1 MVHSADSEESAER
14 ELALWFEA
22 DHDIFEWEPALK
34 DWITERDEGR
44 ERRISHAAKDRNSA
58 GHGPSEEDLKRAEQ
72 ALVEAERALSS
83 INKADL
89 SELKAFRS
97 PPPAVENVASTV
109 QILLSNSGRI
119 PRDKRSWRNATIVMS
134 DPNFINSLNDFDKQ
148 HISPDTVIALEPFLE
163 DRDFDPDYI
172 RKKSVAA
179 AALSTWVIN
188 MVKFYELIVEP
199 RSKANRRKDERRERR
214 ERAAVLP

>member
-1 MVHSADSEESAER
+1 
-14 ELALWFEA
+14 
-22 DHDIFEWEPALK
+22 
-34 DWITERDEGR
+34 
-44 ERRISHAAKDRNSA
+44 
-58 GHGPSEEDLKRAEQ
+58 
-72 ALVEAERALSS
+72 
-83 INKADL
+83 
-89 SELKAFRS
+89 
-97 PPPAVENVASTV
+97 
-109 QILLSNSGRI
+109 
-119 PRDKRSWRNATIVMS
+119 MS

-148 HISPDTVIALEPFLE
+148 HISPDTVKALEPFLE